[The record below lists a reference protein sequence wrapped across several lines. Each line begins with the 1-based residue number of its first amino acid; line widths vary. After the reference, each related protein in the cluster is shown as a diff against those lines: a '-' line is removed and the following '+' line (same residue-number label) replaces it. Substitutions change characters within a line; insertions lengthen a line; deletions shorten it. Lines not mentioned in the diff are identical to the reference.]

1 VTVAALAVWAL
12 TLGAGVYLLSA
23 VMAAKASRRP
33 PTAQDAGAS
42 AVTTPVTATS
52 VSSTT
57 TAAGPPPGAGPPPA
71 PRTPPGPRTPPPIP
85 RVKVSSPPGEHP
97 LLQFSHPALGIIGLA
112 CWFAFVFT
120 HDHVFA
126 WIAIGVLAVTIGA
139 GLSWLTV
146 QRRDA
151 RTHADGNPGPSVPV
165 HRIVLHGLAAATTC
179 GLAIAAILVAGHG

>member
-1 VTVAALAVWAL
+1 
-12 TLGAGVYLLSA
+12 
-23 VMAAKASRRP
+23 M
-33 PTAQDAGAS
+33 
-42 AVTTPVTATS
+42 
-52 VSSTT
+52 
-57 TAAGPPPGAGPPPA
+57 AGPPPGAGPPPA
-71 PRTPPGPRTPPPIP
+71 ARMPPGPRTPPPIP
-85 RVKVSSPPGEHP
+85 RVKVSSPPGEYP

-120 HDHVFA
+120 HDHAFA

-151 RTHADGNPGPSVPV
+151 RLHADGNPGPAVPV

>member
-1 VTVAALAVWAL
+1 VAIAALVIWLL
-12 TLGAGVYLLSA
+12 TAAAGMTLLSRGSRA
-23 VMAAKASRRP
+23 RRDAAA
-33 PTAQDAGAS
+33 
-42 AVTTPVTATS
+42 AVTRSAPARPAPVP
-52 VSSTT
+52 V
-57 TAAGPPPGAGPPPA
+57 PVPGAG
-71 PRTPPGPRTPPPIP
+71 RGPDGEMPDIP
-85 RVKVSSPPGEHP
+85 QVKVHATPGEHP

-151 RTHADGNPGPSVPV
+151 RPHADGNPGPSVPV